1 MNVTERINKGA
12 PHVLSRPFS
21 GLKVVDFST
30 LLPGPMASLI
40 LAEGGAEITK
50 IERPGKG
57 DDMRAY
63 EPRLNDY
70 SVIFSLLNRGK
81 ASRSID
87 LKSPEGF
94 AEVRALMLDADVVIE
109 QFRPGVM
116 ARLGLS
122 YDDVARDNPRLIY
135 CSISGYGQDGPK
147 VHVAGHDLNYVA
159 EAGLLSLV
167 TDRDGTPTLP
177 HLPLADIGG
186 GTYPAII
193 NILTALYDRSRT
205 GVGCHL
211 DISMSENVYPFLYWA
226 LAGSLAGQEP
236 VASQELITG
245 GSPRYNIYRTSDG
258 RFVAA
263 APLED
268 HFWQTFCD
276 ALQIPLCASKDDV
289 AAAIG
294 KYDAVGLMTLF
305 AGRDACCS
313 IVATIAEALEDPHF
327 KARGVFRRQV
337 DLNGRSVAA
346 LPLPLVG
353 AYRDPETSRSVPPLE
368 G

>member
-1 MNVTERINKGA
+1 MNVAESVDQSIAQT
-12 PHVLSRPFS
+12 LSRPFA

-40 LAEGGAEITK
+40 LAEGGAEIVK
-50 IERPGKG
+50 IERPGRG

-63 EPRLNDY
+63 DPQLNDH

-81 ASRSID
+81 ESRAID
-87 LKSPEGF
+87 LKSPGGF
-94 AEVRALMLDADVVIE
+94 AEVRALVLEADIVIE

-122 YDDVARDNPRLIY
+122 YEDLAKDNPRLIY

-147 VHVAGHDLNYVA
+147 VHLAGHDLNYVA

-167 TDRDGTPTLP
+167 ADQDGTPTLP
-177 HLPLADIGG
+177 STPLADIGG

-193 NILTALYDRSRT
+193 NILIALYDRSRT
-205 GVGCHL
+205 GVGRHL
-211 DISMSENVYPFLYWA
+211 DISMSENVYPFIYWA
-226 LAGSLAGQEP
+226 LAGSLAGQPPRPSGEM
-236 VASQELITG
+236 ITG
-245 GSPRYNIYRTSDG
+245 GSPRYNIYRTKDG

-268 HFWQTFCD
+268 HFWQIFCD
-276 ALQIPLCASKDDV
+276 ALGLPVSASKESV

-294 KYDAVGLMTLF
+294 KHDAAELMALF
-305 AGRDACCS
+305 DGRDACCS
-313 IVATIAEALEDPHF
+313 IVATIDEAMRDAHF
-327 KARGVFRRQV
+327 EARGVFRRQV
-337 DLNGRSVAA
+337 DVNGRAVSA

-353 AYRDPETSRSVPPLE
+353 PYRDPENARSVPALE

>member
-1 MNVTERINKGA
+1 MNVAESIDQGMA
-12 PHVLSRPFS
+12 QALSRPFA

-40 LAEGGAEITK
+40 LAEGGAEIVK

-63 EPRLNDY
+63 EPRLNDH

-81 ASRSID
+81 ASRAID

-94 AEVRALMLDADVVIE
+94 AEVRELVLDADIVIE

-122 YDDVARDNPRLIY
+122 YDDLAKDNPRLIY

-147 VHVAGHDLNYVA
+147 VRVAGHDLNYVA

-167 TDRDGTPTLP
+167 TDPDGKPTLP
-177 HLPLADIGG
+177 PIPLADIGG

-193 NILTALYDRSRT
+193 NILIALYERSRT
-205 GVGCHL
+205 GVGRYL
-211 DISMSENVYPFLYWA
+211 DISMSENVYPFIYWA
-226 LAGSLAGQEP
+226 LAGSLAGQPP
-236 VASQELITG
+236 VASGEMITG
-245 GSPRYNIYRTSDG
+245 GSPRYNIYRTKDG
-258 RFVAA
+258 RFAAA

-276 ALQIPLCASKDDV
+276 ALNLPTSASIEDV
-289 AAAIG
+289 AIEIG
-294 KYDAVGLMTLF
+294 KYDAADLMTLF

-313 IVATIAEALEDPHF
+313 IVATIDEAIGDSHF

-337 DLNGRSVAA
+337 DVNGRSVSA
-346 LPLPLVG
+346 LPLPLV
-353 AYRDPETSRSVPPLE
+353 APYRDPENARSAPPLGE
-368 G
+368 